1 MEKDV
6 LIKQKI
12 DYKDALINVDEQIEE
27 ILKYADNYDE
37 LLETFESIDKDA
49 YDDLIWCD
57 GTDRRNF
64 EMLLEEK
71 DLYTEMIGI
80 IDKILESTDNSKAI
94 QQLKKKSEGLLRVYR
109 GNKKNSKDIIALEEQ
124 HIKINDDAINLIRS
138 LTE

>member
-37 LLETFESIDKDA
+37 LLETFESIDEDA

-80 IDKILESTDNSKAI
+80 IDKILESTDSSKAI
-94 QQLKKKSEGLLRVYR
+94 HQLKKKSELLLREYR

-124 HIKINDDAINLIRS
+124 HIKINDDAINLIKR